1 MYEELKDKGF
11 AVLGFPCNDYGGQE
25 PGGVAEIQKCASG
38 YKATFPIMEKIVIK
52 GKDVSPVYAALIAQ
66 TKETPSWNFCKYL
79 VGKDGKVIQ
88 FWSSKTTP
96 DSKELRS
103 AIDTALAAN

>member
-1 MYEELKDKGF
+1 MYEELKEKGF

-38 YKATFPIMEKIVIK
+38 YKATFPLFEKCVIK
-52 GKDVSPVYAALIAQ
+52 GKDVSPVYSALIAQ

-79 VGKDGKVIQ
+79 VGKDGRAIKYYKNNV
-88 FWSSKTTP
+88 KP
-96 DSKELRS
+96 EDAGLRGD
-103 AIDTALAAN
+103 IDAALKK